1 MDQRLGDA
9 QPLHHPARKAADLAL
24 GRLLQA
30 YQCQH
35 LLDAAPAQILRQ
47 PIGSPHIVQ
56 QFHGRHPLV
65 KGGALRQVAEQA
77 ARVGVAVGG
86 LGAHDPGASL
96 GGVGQARQQ
105 PHGGG
110 LAGAIGAEQADNLSG
125 ANFQRNVQYY
135 FFLLVAFCQITG
147 PENCHPNLSRH
158 WIELNY
164 EAESPF
170 PPGRSRRRMACRLP
184 Q

>member
-1 MDQRLGDA
+1 MKLFQQLFQLGFPFRPTHAFAGFEDG
-9 QPLHHPARKAADLAL
+9 HDVV
-24 GRLLQA
+24 
-30 YQCQH
+30 
-35 LLDAAPAQILRQ
+35 
-47 PIGSPHIVQ
+47 PHG
-56 QFHGRHPLV
+56 QFAKH
-65 KGGALRQVAEQA
+65 
-77 ARVGVAVGG
+77 GG
-86 LGAHDPGASL
+86 LLGQVTDALAGAPMHWQRGDVLGVDGDPAVIRRHQAHDHVEA
-96 GGVGQARQQ
+96 
-105 PHGGG
+105 GG
-110 LAGAIGAEQADNLSG
+110 LAGAVGAEQADNLAG
-125 ANFQRNVQYY
+125 ANFQRNVQHH